1 MRLQTRPAPPC
12 ARILAM
18 SPFKQFIFG
27 AAQFQER
34 EEYLEFQYSS

>member
-1 MRLQTRPAPPC
+1 
-12 ARILAM
+12 M